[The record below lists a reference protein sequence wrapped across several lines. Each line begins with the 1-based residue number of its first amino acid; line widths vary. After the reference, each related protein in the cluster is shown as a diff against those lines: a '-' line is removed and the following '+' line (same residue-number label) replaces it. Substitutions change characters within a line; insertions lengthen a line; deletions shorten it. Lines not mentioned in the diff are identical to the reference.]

1 MNISQM
7 VLMLL
12 SCAETIERE
21 VVCNDDFDGNEDV
34 TEAIEDIRN
43 VAMTLRKTTGVDSKA
58 KAKRAEHARNI
69 KDVFGVND
77 NNKEFQYFFAYTT
90 NEDDAIHCMGC
101 SDSTFDLNMA
111 VELACRSARCVRDAS
126 RIPEI
131 IYQAILEDDG
141 DD

>member
-7 VLMLL
+7 ILMLL
-12 SCAETIERE
+12 SSAATLERE

-34 TEAIEDIRN
+34 TDAIEDIRN
-43 VAMTLRKTTGVDSKA
+43 VAMALGKITGVDSKA

-69 KDVFGVND
+69 KDVFGIND
-77 NNKEFQYFFAYTT
+77 NNKEFQYFFAYTSS
-90 NEDDAIHCMGC
+90 EGDSIHCMGC